1 MKRELAQ
8 GLQIPWGNGTTQVTG
23 PLNGTLSQ
31 GGAVTLGSIL
41 SRAITFVFIFAGF
54 GLFIMLL
61 AGGFTF
67 LTSAGDPK
75 QLEKGQQQLTNAL
88 LGFLIIFV
96 AYWLVQAL
104 GYILGVNTISSIF
117 GT

>member
-1 MKRELAQ
+1 MNHILAQ
-8 GLQIPWGNGTTQVTG
+8 SLTIPWTNGPAKING
-23 PLNGTLSQ
+23 PLQ
-31 GGAVTLGSIL
+31 GGPLGTNPSLGAIL

-104 GYILGVNTISSIF
+104 GIIF
-117 GT
+117 GVDAIKNIFG